1 MESHFLTGPTQCKWS
16 NIITVYKF
24 FSSSKS
30 PTTQNPSFKSKI
42 LVLFSSSLRQEY
54 SNELYS
60 SKSHWDCIIL

>member
-30 PTTQNPSFKSKI
+30 PTKQNPSFKSKI
-42 LVLFSSSLRQEY
+42 LVLFSFFSDRSIQMNCTPL
-54 SNELYS
+54 NPI
-60 SKSHWDCIIL
+60 WIV